1 MTPLFAIMGIGTQEL
16 MIVAV
21 IVLVLF
27 GHRLP
32 TMMGSLGK
40 GIRDFKR
47 GLNEEEQPPED
58 REVVDEKI
66 KRNE

>member
-1 MTPLFAIMGIGTQEL
+1 MFGIGTQEL
-16 MIVAV
+16 IIVGI

-32 TMMGSLGK
+32 TVMGSLGK

-47 GLNEEEQPPED
+47 GMDDDTPDDDDRLEEKKKTKVDAEQ
-58 REVVDEKI
+58 
-66 KRNE
+66 

>member
-1 MTPLFAIMGIGTQEL
+1 MFGIGTQEL
-16 MIVAV
+16 IIVGI

-32 TMMGSLGK
+32 TVMGSLGK

-47 GLNEEEQPPED
+47 GMDDDSPDDDDRLEEKKKSKVEADQ
-58 REVVDEKI
+58 
-66 KRNE
+66 

>member
-47 GLNEEEQPPED
+47 GLNEEETPD
-58 REVVDEKI
+58 GGKDEVNERI

>member
-1 MTPLFAIMGIGTQEL
+1 MFGIGTQEL
-16 MIVAV
+16 IIVGI

-32 TMMGSLGK
+32 TVMGSLGK

-47 GLNEEEQPPED
+47 GMDDDTPDDDDRLEEKKKTKVDVEQ
-58 REVVDEKI
+58 
-66 KRNE
+66 